1 MRSAAAAVDSL
12 PLGQRIYA
20 LLAPET
26 VFVCEVSQ
34 ASASIGLFVH
44 VDTSTRAK
52 PKGERSC
59 RCVTRAGDQ
68 SRSADCGTPW
78 AFDRH
83 NFLRETLRFFA
94 EPFDRGEC
102 FSAALRASR

>member
-78 AFDRH
+78 AFDRRS
-83 NFLRETLRFFA
+83 LRETLAVFR
-94 EPFDRGEC
+94 
-102 FSAALRASR
+102 